1 MGDWRSGSAAALQAE
16 GHRFKSCIA
25 HHETQNQTS
34 SGFFCLWWSGS
45 IYSHEELNIS

>member
-34 SGFFCLWWSGS
+34 SGFLFAFGEVVQFILMK
-45 IYSHEELNIS
+45 N

>member
-34 SGFFCLWWSGS
+34 SGFSFLPLVEWFNLFS
-45 IYSHEELNIS
+45 